1 MAESR
6 GFCHLS
12 IEKDNKFVA
21 YLSDLSVLE
30 HSRRNGIGNHL
41 LEASKKH
48 ARKMGAKMLCLWTD
62 PNQWMF
68 DWYKRHGFK
77 HTMTYSDGMAGLT
90 FDLE

>member
-12 IEKDNKFVA
+12 IDKDYKFVA

-30 HSRRNGIGNHL
+30 NSRRNGIGNYL

-48 ARKMGAKMLCLWTD
+48 ARKMGAKTLCLWTD
-62 PNQWMF
+62 SNQWMF
-68 DWYKRHGFK
+68 DWYQRHGFK
-77 HTMTYSDGMAGLT
+77 HIKTYKNGMAKLT
-90 FDLE
+90 FYLE